1 MTSKI
6 TIEACVDTGK
16 PYIRVIEDTS
26 SDDLRD
32 KTITAFRRRLKH
44 ESNWAKIIFGP
55 GSVGPDSRLQ
65 FEIHP
70 IPPDELCN
78 EANLILGR
86 FQVASPQ
93 DEDEIKKYSK
103 NDMLEWFSTAILNF
117 IQERVDD
124 GTISKTIAKKIEDRY
139 ASL

>member
-6 TIEACVDTGK
+6 TIEACVDTGR
-16 PYIRVIEDTS
+16 PYIRVIEDMS

-44 ESNWAKIIFGP
+44 ESSWAKIIFGP
-55 GSVGPDSRLQ
+55 GSVAPDNRLQ
-65 FEIHP
+65 YEIHP

-78 EANLILGR
+78 EAKLILSS
-86 FQVASPQ
+86 FTVASSE
-93 DEDEIKKYSK
+93 EDDDIKKYSK
-103 NDMLEWFSTAILNF
+103 NDRDEWFSTAILDF

-124 GTISKTIAKKIEDRY
+124 GTISKAIGKKIEDRY
-139 ASL
+139 ANL